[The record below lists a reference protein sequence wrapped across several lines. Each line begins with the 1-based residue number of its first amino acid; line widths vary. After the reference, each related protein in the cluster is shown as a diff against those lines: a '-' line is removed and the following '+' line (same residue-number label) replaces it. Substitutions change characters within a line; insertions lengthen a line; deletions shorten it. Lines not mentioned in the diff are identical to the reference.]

1 MWHNWAGDQHCV
13 PFAIER
19 PASVAEVQDV
29 VRRAAQSGRTVRA
42 VGAGHSFTDAALT
55 NGHVVSLQRL
65 CRVLD
70 VDRAGGVVRVQAGIT
85 IAQLSRELAAHG
97 LALENLGDIDVQS
110 IAGATATATH
120 GTGARLGNIGSN
132 LLAATVVD
140 GAGEVAHLSEGDDLL
155 AARASL
161 GALGVICELT
171 LAVVPAF
178 RLHAVERLEPVDALL
193 ADLDATV
200 EANEHFEFFFMP
212 HVDVALT
219 KRNNRT
225 TAAPNAPTGAR
236 KWVQD
241 ILLGN
246 HALDLVCRIGRA
258 APRQIPRLNR
268 IASKTV
274 GGVDVVDHSHLV
286 FASPRIVRFTEMEYA
301 VPREHAVTA
310 IRAVREV
317 VDSGR
322 HDVNFPVEVRFVA
335 ADDALLSTAHGRPS
349 AYIAVHMYR
358 GMEWEPYFRE
368 VEAIMDGLD
377 GRPHWGKR
385 HFQTAA
391 TLAPRY
397 PGWDRFQ
404 AVRER
409 MDPGGRFA
417 NAYTDRVLG
426 RAPVSAPTTAA

>member
-1 MWHNWAGDQHCV
+1 MLGVTIVDGGG
-13 PFAIER
+13 
-19 PASVAEVQDV
+19 DV
-29 VRRAAQSGRTVRA
+29 V
-42 VGAGHSFTDAALT
+42 
-55 NGHVVSLQRL
+55 
-65 CRVLD
+65 D
-70 VDRAGGVVRVQAGIT
+70 VT
-85 IAQLSRELAAHG
+85 
-97 LALENLGDIDVQS
+97 
-110 IAGATATATH
+110 
-120 GTGARLGNIGSN
+120 
-132 LLAATVVD
+132 
-140 GAGEVAHLSEGDDLL
+140 EGDDLL

-178 RLHAVERLEPVDALL
+178 RLHAVETLESVDALL
-193 ADLDATV
+193 SDLDATV
-200 EANEHFEFFFMP
+200 DANEHFEFFFMP

-219 KRNNRT
+219 KRNNRSD
-225 TAAPNAPTGAR
+225 AAPNAPTGPH

-246 HALDLVCRIGRA
+246 HALDVLCRIGRA
-258 APRQIPRLNR
+258 APGQIPRLNR
-268 IASKTV
+268 FVSKTV

-286 FASPRIVRFTEMEYA
+286 FASPRMVRFTEMEYA
-301 VPREHAVTA
+301 VPREHAGTV

-322 HDVNFPVEVRFVA
+322 FDVNFPVEVRFVA
-335 ADDALLSTAHGRPS
+335 ADDALLSTAQGRPS

-404 AVRER
+404 AVRDR
-409 MDPGGRFA
+409 MDPEGRFA

-426 RAPVSAPTTAA
+426 RAPTSASTTAA